1 MRYRS
6 ARLAWLAITSACC
19 LTATLAAQP
28 PEQPP
33 VEPPKVATF
42 AGVIHTLDAQNR
54 TLEVRAAVF
63 TKQFAAAPDCEVV
76 IKDKPKANLA
86 DLKVGDQVNV
96 TYQEVAGA
104 LVAHRIEQ
112 FSTPPVA
119 RP

>member
-28 PEQPP
+28 SQAP

-42 AGVIHTLDAQNR
+42 AGVIQTLDAQNR
-54 TLEVRAAVF
+54 TLEVKAAVF
-63 TKQFAAAPDCEVV
+63 AKKFVAAPDCEVV
-76 IKDKPKANLA
+76 IKDQPKAGLENLN
-86 DLKVGDQVNV
+86 VGDRVNV
-96 TYQEVAGA
+96 TYQEVADA

-112 FSTPPVA
+112 MSTPPVA
-119 RP
+119 GR